1 MGLSYNLQIFH
12 REIKTRVE
20 TGLEMA
26 AFERPILETGNVKE
40 FLVRLAKYGYTLET
54 ETSEIKTFKKGSITV
69 NMFDAMI
76 AFNVP

>member
-1 MGLSYNLQIFH
+1 
-12 REIKTRVE
+12 
-20 TGLEMA
+20 MA